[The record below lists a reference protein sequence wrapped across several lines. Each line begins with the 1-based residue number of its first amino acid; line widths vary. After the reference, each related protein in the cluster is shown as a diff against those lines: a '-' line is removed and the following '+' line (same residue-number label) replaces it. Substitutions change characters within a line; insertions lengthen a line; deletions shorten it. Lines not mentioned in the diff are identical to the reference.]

1 MDLVSS
7 AVDCHT
13 GFDNN
18 LRGIRHRY
26 FESAHNP
33 PTVKVPVMATMFCQ
47 EVLLFSRQVR
57 NREQLAL
64 KVVEAFQCGVWIY

>member
-1 MDLVSS
+1 
-7 AVDCHT
+7 
-13 GFDNN
+13 
-18 LRGIRHRY
+18 
-26 FESAHNP
+26 
-33 PTVKVPVMATMFCQ
+33 MATMFCQ